1 MSAGVPT
8 SPLRAI
14 SFDAGGTLL
23 EVAEPVGETYC
34 RLARAAGFDVSPP
47 ALQAGFTRAF
57 AAAPALAAPARS
69 AAAVLLAFEH
79 AWWRTVVDAA
89 LDHALGGTAATDPG
103 DRDPAAREAFF
114 ATAFAHYAEPAAW
127 RLFPEVPGVL
137 AELAQ
142 RGFTLAVISNFD
154 RRLGPVLAGLG
165 LAGFF
170 RATVASSEAGA
181 AKPDQGIFQLARRRL
196 GDPPAAQ
203 LLHVGDSLREDV
215 HGALAAGWRA
225 TWLDRGAGSTGSVP
239 PGVARIASLAELPD
253 AVQSSVA

>member
-1 MSAGVPT
+1 MTAGAATP
-8 SPLRAI
+8 PLRAI

-34 RLARAAGFDVSPP
+34 RLARTAGFDVSAA
-47 ALQAGFTRAF
+47 ALQAGFARAF
-57 AAAPALAAPARS
+57 AAAPALAAPAGS
-69 AAAVLLAFEH
+69 TEALLAFEQS
-79 AWWRTVVDAA
+79 WWRSVVDAA
-89 LDHALGGTAATDPG
+89 LDHALGGVSAVDPG
-103 DRDPAAREAFF
+103 ARDPAARDRFF
-114 ATAFAHYAEPAAW
+114 AAAFAHYAAPAAW
-127 RLFPEVPGVL
+127 RLFPEVTGVL
-137 AELAQ
+137 AELVQ

-154 RRLGPVLAGLG
+154 RRLDPVLTGLG
-165 LAGFF
+165 LASFF

-181 AKPDQGIFQLARRRL
+181 AKPDRGIFELARRLL

-225 TWLDRGAGSTGSVP
+225 VWLDRDGGGAGSVPTGVS
-239 PGVARIASLAELPD
+239 RIASLADLPD